1 MTLEGRRI
9 TVMKNKSI
17 YLLLIPGLIVI
28 ILFLFV
34 PIIMTTLPSLM
45 SDNGLTLG
53 RYVDFFTDDY
63 FMSIL
68 MRTLRIGI
76 ITTVICVLLGVPVS
90 FYVAKSNPKIKGLL
104 LAAAIF
110 PQLTDSVVRSF
121 AWMTILGKNGI
132 INTMLVSTHILKEP
146 QTFLYTESAIIVGSV
161 YLFLPLMIISM
172 VGVMDSIEDDLIEA
186 AESLGANKFK
196 AFLKIIFPLSVPGMI
211 VGSVL
216 VFTGTFTAY
225 TTPQLLGGNKNTVL
239 ATLLYQKAMTLNDW
253 TQASVLST
261 VMILITLTV
270 MFGINKFASKLYERG
285 V

>member
-1 MTLEGRRI
+1 
-9 TVMKNKSI
+9 MKNKSI

-28 ILFLFV
+28 VLFLFV
-34 PIIMTTLPSLM
+34 PIVMNTLPSLM
-45 SDNGLTLG
+45 GDNGITLG

-68 MRTLRIGI
+68 IRTLRIGI
-76 ITTVICVLLGVPVS
+76 ITTIICVLLGVPVS

-132 INTMLVSTHILKEP
+132 INTLLVSAHLLNEP
-146 QTFLYTESAIIVGSV
+146 QKFLYTESAIIVGSV

-186 AESLGANKFK
+186 AESLGANKFT
-196 AFLKIIFPLSVPGMI
+196 AFLKVIFPLSVPGMI

>member
-1 MTLEGRRI
+1 
-9 TVMKNKSI
+9 MKKSNI

-34 PIIMTTLPSLM
+34 PILTTIIPTFIGEKGITVEKYLA
-45 SDNGLTLG
+45 
-53 RYVDFFTDDY
+53 FFKDDY
-63 FMSIL
+63 YMSIL
-68 MRTLRIGI
+68 ARTLRIGV
-76 ITTVICVLLGVPVS
+76 ITTLICVLLGVPVS
-90 FYVAKSNPKIKGLL
+90 YYVAKSSKNMKGLL

-132 INTMLVSTHILKEP
+132 INKLLVASHIFTEP
-146 QTFLYTESAIIVGSV
+146 QKLLYTEFAIIIGSV

-186 AESLGANKFK
+186 AESLGANRLT
-196 AFLKIIFPLSVPGMI
+196 AFLKVIFPLSVPGMI

-239 ATLLYQKAMTLNDW
+239 ATLMYQKAMTLSDW
-253 TQASVLST
+253 TQASVLAT
-261 VMILITLTV
+261 VMILITLAV
-270 MFGINKFASKLYERG
+270 MFIINKLAAKLYERG

>member
-1 MTLEGRRI
+1 
-9 TVMKNKSI
+9 MKNKSI

-28 ILFLFV
+28 IFFLFA
-34 PIIMTTLPSLM
+34 PILMTTLPTFM
-45 SDNGLTLG
+45 GENGITVS
-53 RYVDFFTDDY
+53 RYMDFFKDDY

-68 MRTLRIGI
+68 TRTLRIGL
-76 ITTVICVLLGVPVS
+76 ITTIICVLLGVPVS

-110 PQLTDSVVRSF
+110 PLLTDSVVRSF

-132 INTMLVSTHILKEP
+132 INTLLVSAHILQEP
-146 QTFLYTESAIIVGSV
+146 QKFLYTESAIIVGSV

-172 VGVMDSIEDDLIEA
+172 VGVMDSIDDDLIEA
-186 AESLGANKFK
+186 AESLGANKFI
-196 AFLKIIFPLSVPGMI
+196 AFIKIIFPLSVPGMI

-239 ATLLYQKAMTLNDW
+239 ATLLYQKAMTLSDW

-261 VMILITLTV
+261 VMILITLAV

>member
-1 MTLEGRRI
+1 
-9 TVMKNKSI
+9 MKKHSI
-17 YLLLIPGLIVI
+17 HLLLIPGLIVI
-28 ILFLFV
+28 TLLLFV
-34 PIIMTTLPSLM
+34 PILSNILPTFIQNGGITLK
-45 SDNGLTLG
+45 
-53 RYVDFFTDDY
+53 RYMDFFTDDY

-68 MRTLRIGI
+68 MRTVRIGI
-76 ITTVICVLLGVPVS
+76 LTTIICVILGVPVS
-90 FYVAKSNPKIKGLL
+90 YYVAKSSKKMKGIL

-121 AWMTILGKNGI
+121 AWMTILGKNGV
-132 INTMLVSTHILKEP
+132 INKSLVALHIFNEP
-146 QTFLYTESAIIVGSV
+146 QKLLYTEFAIIVGSV

-172 VGVMDSIEDDLIEA
+172 VGVMDSIDDDLIEA
-186 AESLGANKFK
+186 AESLGANRFL
-196 AFLKIIFPLSVPGMI
+196 AFLKVIFPLSVPGMI

-239 ATLLYQKAMTLNDW
+239 ATLMYQKAMTLSDW

-261 VMILITLTV
+261 VMILITLAV
-270 MFGINKFASKLYERG
+270 MFFINKLSSKLYERG

>member
-1 MTLEGRRI
+1 
-9 TVMKNKSI
+9 MKKNSI
-17 YLLLIPGLIVI
+17 YILILPGLAVVL
-28 ILFLFV
+28 LFLFF
-34 PIIMTTLPSLM
+34 PLLSTILPTFVGK
-45 SDNGLTLG
+45 NGITIE
-53 RYVDFFTDDY
+53 RYVGFFKDEY
-63 FMSIL
+63 YMSIL
-68 MRTLRIGI
+68 MRTLRIGLV
-76 ITTVICVLLGVPVS
+76 TTAICVVLGVPVS
-90 FYVAKSNPKIKGLL
+90 YYISKSSRKIKGVL

-121 AWMTILGKNGI
+121 AWMTILGQNGI
-132 INTMLVSTHILKEP
+132 INKTLVAANIFSQPRKL
-146 QTFLYTESAIIVGSV
+146 LYTEFAIVIGSV

-186 AESLGANKFK
+186 AESLGANRLL
-196 AFLKIIFPLSVPGMI
+196 AFLKVIFPLSVPGMI

-239 ATLLYQKAMTLNDW
+239 ATLMYQKAMTLSDW

-261 VMILITLTV
+261 VMILITLAV
-270 MFGINKFASKLYERG
+270 MYSINKLASRLDERG

>member
-1 MTLEGRRI
+1 
-9 TVMKNKSI
+9 MKKHSI
-17 YLLLIPGLIVI
+17 HLLLIPGLVVIV
-28 ILFLFV
+28 LFLFV
-34 PIIMTTLPSLM
+34 PILSTIQPTFIQDGGITLK
-45 SDNGLTLG
+45 
-53 RYVDFFTDDY
+53 RYADFFIDDY

-68 MRTLRIGI
+68 LRTIRIGI
-76 ITTVICVLLGVPVS
+76 LTTILCVVLGVPVS
-90 FYVAKSNPKIKGLL
+90 YFVAKSSKKMKGML

-132 INTMLVSTHILKEP
+132 INKLLVAVHIINEP
-146 QTFLYTESAIIVGSV
+146 QKLLYTEFAIIIGSV

-172 VGVMDSIEDDLIEA
+172 VGVMDSIDDDLIEA
-186 AESLGANKFK
+186 AESLGANRFL
-196 AFLKIIFPLSVPGMI
+196 AFLKVIFPLSIPGMI

-239 ATLLYQKAMTLNDW
+239 ATLMYQKAMTLSDW

-261 VMILITLTV
+261 VMILITLAV
-270 MFGINKFASKLYERG
+270 MFFINKLSSKLYERG

>member
-1 MTLEGRRI
+1 
-9 TVMKNKSI
+9 MKKRSI
-17 YLLLIPGLIVI
+17 YLLLIPGLVVI

-34 PIIMTTLPSLM
+34 PILSTTMP
-45 SDNGLTLG
+45 TLIG
-53 RYVDFFTDDY
+53 EKGITIKRYVDFFKDDY

-68 MRTLRIGI
+68 MRTLRIGLLTTLVCI
-76 ITTVICVLLGVPVS
+76 ILGVPVS
-90 FYVAKSNPKIKGLL
+90 YYVAKSSKKMKGLL
-104 LAAAIF
+104 LAGAIF

-132 INTMLVSTHILKEP
+132 INKFLVGAHIFNEP
-146 QTFLYTESAIIVGSV
+146 QKLLYTEFAIIIGSV

-186 AESLGANKFK
+186 AESLGANRLI
-196 AFLKIIFPLSVPGMI
+196 AFLKVIFPLSVPGMI

-239 ATLLYQKAMTLNDW
+239 ATLMYQKAMTLSDW

-261 VMILITLTV
+261 VMILITLAV
-270 MFGINKFASKLYERG
+270 MFGINQFASKLYKRG
-285 V
+285 A

>member
-1 MTLEGRRI
+1 MARR
-9 TVMKNKSI
+9 KSI
-17 YLLLIPGLIVI
+17 MKKRSVYLLLIPGLIVI
-28 ILFLFV
+28 LLFLFL
-34 PIIMTTLPSLM
+34 PILNTTIPTFFESKQ
-45 SDNGLTLG
+45 LTIKK
-53 RYVDFFTDDY
+53 YVDFFKDDY
-63 FMSIL
+63 YMSIL
-68 MRTLRIGI
+68 IRTIRISLV
-76 ITTVICVLLGVPVS
+76 TTTICIVLGVPTS
-90 FYVAKSNPKIKGLL
+90 YYIAKSSKKMKGIL

-132 INTMLVSTHILKEP
+132 INKILVASHLFNEP
-146 QTFLYTESAIIVGSV
+146 QKLLYTESAIIIGSV

-172 VGVMDSIEDDLIEA
+172 VGVMDNIQEDLIEA
-186 AESLGANKFK
+186 AESLGANRFI
-196 AFLKIIFPLSVPGMI
+196 AFLKIIFPLSVPGII

-239 ATLLYQKAMTLNDW
+239 ATLIYQKAMTLSDW

-261 VMILITLTV
+261 VMILITVTV
-270 MFGINKFASKLYERG
+270 MFIINKLASKMYERG

>member
-1 MTLEGRRI
+1 
-9 TVMKNKSI
+9 MKNKGI

-28 ILFLFV
+28 ILFLFL
-34 PIIMTTLPSLM
+34 PILMTTVPSIIG
-45 SDNGLTLG
+45 DKGLTLG

-68 MRTLRIGI
+68 TRTLRIGI
-76 ITTVICVLLGVPVS
+76 ITTIICVLLGVPVS
-90 FYVAKSNPKIKGLL
+90 FYVAKSTPKIKGLL

-132 INTMLVSTHILKEP
+132 INTLLVSTHILAEP
-146 QTFLYTESAIIVGSV
+146 QKFLYTESAIIVGSV

-172 VGVMDSIEDDLIEA
+172 VGVMDSIDDDLIEA
-186 AESLGANKFK
+186 AESLGANKLT

-225 TTPQLLGGNKNTVL
+225 TTPQLLGGNQNTVL

-261 VMILITLTV
+261 VMILITLAM

>member
-1 MTLEGRRI
+1 
-9 TVMKNKSI
+9 MKNKSI
-17 YLLLIPGLIVI
+17 YLLLIPGVIVI
-28 ILFLFV
+28 SLFLFL
-34 PIIMTTLPSLM
+34 PILMTTLPSFM
-45 SDNGLTLG
+45 GDNGLTLS
-53 RYVDFFTDDY
+53 RYAAFFTDDY

-68 MRTLRIGI
+68 TRTLRIGI
-76 ITTVICVLLGVPVS
+76 ITTIICVLLGVPVS

-132 INTMLVSTHILKEP
+132 INTLLVSTHILQEP
-146 QTFLYTESAIIVGSV
+146 QKFLYTESAIIVGSV

-186 AESLGANKFK
+186 AESLGANKLT

>member
-1 MTLEGRRI
+1 
-9 TVMKNKSI
+9 MKNKSI

-28 ILFLFV
+28 SLFLFL
-34 PIIMTTLPSLM
+34 PILMTTLPSFM
-45 SDNGLTLG
+45 GDNGLTLG
-53 RYVDFFTDDY
+53 RYLDFFTDDY

-68 MRTLRIGI
+68 TRTLRIGI
-76 ITTVICVLLGVPVS
+76 ITTILCVLLGVPVS

-132 INTMLVSTHILKEP
+132 INTFLVSTHILQEP
-146 QTFLYTESAIIVGSV
+146 QKFLYTESAIIVGSV

-186 AESLGANKFK
+186 AESLGANKFT

-225 TTPQLLGGNKNTVL
+225 TTPQLLGGNQNTVL

-261 VMILITLTV
+261 VMILITVTV
-270 MFGINKFASKLYERG
+270 MLGINKFASKLYERG

>member
-1 MTLEGRRI
+1 
-9 TVMKNKSI
+9 MKKRSV
-17 YLLLIPGLIVI
+17 YLLLIPGLVAIL
-28 ILFLFV
+28 LFLFL
-34 PIIMTTLPSLM
+34 PILNTTIP
-45 SDNGLTLG
+45 T
-53 RYVDFFTDDY
+53 FFESKQITIKNYANFFKDDY
-63 FMSIL
+63 YMSIL
-68 MRTLRIGI
+68 IRTIRISL
-76 ITTVICVLLGVPVS
+76 ITTIICITLGVPTS
-90 FYVAKSNPKIKGLL
+90 YYIAKSSKKMKGIL

-132 INTMLVSTHILKEP
+132 INKILVAAHLFNEP
-146 QTFLYTESAIIVGSV
+146 QKLLYTEFAIIIGSV

-172 VGVMDSIEDDLIEA
+172 VGVMDNIQDDLMEA
-186 AESLGANKFK
+186 AESLGANRFE

-239 ATLLYQKAMTLNDW
+239 ATLIYQKAMTLSDW

-270 MFGINKFASKLYERG
+270 MLMINKLASKMYERG

>member
-1 MTLEGRRI
+1 
-9 TVMKNKSI
+9 MKNKSI
-17 YLLLIPGLIVI
+17 YLLLMPGLIVI

-172 VGVMDSIEDDLIEA
+172 VGIMDSIEDDLIEA
-186 AESLGANKFK
+186 AESLGANKFT